1 MKYKKM
7 AYSLVVLLAVF
18 AIGAAAR
25 HSEHHPAQA
34 AAKPE
39 AKMQSM
45 ARGDMMAHHQEMEK
59 LANQLVENF
68 TALENEKDP
77 SAIKK
82 LQAEHRALLEQ
93 LQGKV
98 KERAEMMQKMSE
110 HMKTCPMMKSEHKH
124 E

>member
-7 AYSLVVLLAVF
+7 AYSLVVLLAAF
-18 AIGAAAR
+18 AIGAAAQ

-39 AKMQSM
+39 AKMQSVPT
-45 ARGDMMAHHQEMEK
+45 GDMMAHHQEMEK
-59 LANQLVENF
+59 LTSQLLQSF

>member
-1 MKYKKM
+1 MKHKMM
-7 AYSLVVLLAVF
+7 AYSLVVLLAAF
-18 AIGAAAR
+18 AVGVAAQHA
-25 HSEHHPAQA
+25 EHHPAQA
-34 AAKPE
+34 AGKPE

-45 ARGDMMAHHQEMEK
+45 PMGDMMAHHQEMEK
-59 LANQLVENF
+59 LTNQLVENF
-68 TALENEKDP
+68 AALENEKDT

-98 KERAEMMQKMSE
+98 KERAETMQKMSE

>member
-1 MKYKKM
+1 MKHKVM
-7 AYSLVVLLAVF
+7 AYSVVVLLAAF
-18 AIGAAAR
+18 AVVAAAQ
-25 HSEHHPAQA
+25 HSEHHPAQTT
-34 AAKPE
+34 AKPE

-45 ARGDMMAHHQEMEK
+45 PMGDMMAHHQEMEK
-59 LANQLVENF
+59 LTNQLVDNF
-68 TALENEKDP
+68 AALENERDP
-77 SAIKK
+77 AAMRK